1 LMIEAHGKLNLSL
14 DILGKRED
22 GYHDVAMI
30 MQSVVLCDFV
40 SVERNMRKEISVY
53 TNHPEIPNDDRNLAY
68 RACQEMIAEFG
79 LDFGFRVEIEKHI
92 PVAGGMAGGSSDAA
106 AVIKAINQIC
116 DLSLSEERMMEI
128 GLKLGADV
136 PFCIQEKPA
145 FATGIGEVL
154 TPICGL
160 PEHLWILLVNPNR
173 KVSTKVVYEM
183 IDRNLTY
190 GTVNNEAICEALATN
205 SVADATKYMKNVME
219 AVSISLCPQIADILQ
234 NIREMGALH
243 AMMSGSGATCFGI
256 FEHVPDIRRAQEIF
270 HNCYVELTKP
280 LVL

>member
-1 LMIEAHGKLNLSL
+1 MIEAHGKLNLSL

-30 MQSVVLCDFV
+30 MQSVALCDFV
-40 SVERNMRKEISVY
+40 SVERNIGKGISVH

-79 LDFGFRVEIEKHI
+79 LDCGFCVEIEKHI

-116 DLSLSEERMMEI
+116 SLDLSEERMMEI

-136 PFCIQEKPA
+136 PFCIQERPA
-145 FATGIGEVL
+145 LATGIGEIL

-183 IDRNLTY
+183 IDKNLTY
-190 GTVNNEAICEALATN
+190 GTVNNDAICEALATN
-205 SVADATKYMKNVME
+205 NVADATKYMKNVME
-219 AVSISLCPQIADILQ
+219 SVSASLCPQIKDVLQ
-234 NIREMGALH
+234 KIREMGALH

-256 FEHVPDIRRAQEIF
+256 FEHVPDVRRAQESF
-270 HNCYVELTKP
+270 RNCYVELTKP